1 MRLGVEMDSLTEHVI
16 FLEMPGKQEA
26 SLRLAIGLANS
37 HGLLDL
43 VLGKVES
50 DQIGSRFSLFIVPD
64 GLLQITDG
72 FVVLAKPRVKFL
84 VFLLVYVLS
93 QFFYLSSL
101 QKHSWHLLYVR
112 I

>member
-1 MRLGVEMDSLTEHVI
+1 MDSLTEHVI

-50 DQIGSRFSLFIVPD
+50 DQIGSRFSL
-64 GLLQITDG
+64 LQITDG